1 MNFTGQYR
9 RSRNINLGGKN
20 STGGASRQSV
30 LQRAQLERERRER
43 SRKEEKA
50 AVRIQSFYRGR
61 TDLYN
66 NRLKYR
72 KEWDEDYL
80 SIGGAGSMDVTL
92 DSPQLENCIRRYSFF
107 ERTLFRPDDELC
119 TQRLRALD
127 FLIQE
132 PSLNKVS
139 KNVLHSLVNVNFSG
153 VLKQYVGSRTPNDDA
168 SYYTLRMLS
177 RLKDLCE
184 SGILVDLSRIIKGSV
199 LDSGSLAEKE
209 LWYCTLQISKVQ
221 PKVFWVHVLSIPH
234 FYTKMGELSTS
245 VNQDIVANI
254 INSTVLKGP
263 DREQPDLSGE
273 MDTKGISWILTNFL
287 RLTEH
292 TQLSINILAVLNSVL
307 SALYA
312 GLNVKGIRQ
321 PDSGQVED
329 VDDSDF
335 DDDSEKGEDWAD
347 NRDYLKRPLN
357 EFIKDQF
364 VLDCIDKLY
373 SRSFMNHA
381 FSLLSGVDHSD
392 ESAAITRHI
401 FASFYVTLI
410 KLHPARRKDILLYL
424 SFVSDVS
431 AVHIFWQSFKMDS
444 LTYALATEDIL
455 SKQDLESMSELD
467 QQAWVQLVLTLELYS
482 YWLIVADDSEIFE
495 DNSRGLPVCEVH
507 KMADF
512 LKNMTFS
519 FLWHWS
525 DLRDTV
531 RTSHAPFRRLRD
543 VSLLVMRQIYIRDSR
558 RPFLGTDFWLMT
570 KHFNMSMFISGVVE
584 EQDRLL
590 KQEEGEESDEEV
602 TASRRSKKPAER
614 LKQNVEPRLNILR
627 QAPFFLPFD
636 VRVRIFQEFIL
647 RDKERS
653 GIVQDNFFNDF
664 MGPQRVIEI
673 FRGRE
678 LEDAFEKIPRSD
690 NLKHKL
696 RISFQ
701 TEFGPELGI
710 DGGGLTKEF
719 LTSVCNE
726 GFDVSKGLFSTT
738 QNHLLYPTPVLGISA
753 AKSGMEESTR
763 EVELEQVEF
772 LGKIIG
778 KCLYDNILVDV
789 EFAPFFLQKSAGVAY
804 KNSFDDLY
812 TLDPEVY
819 NSLVKLRKYPGDVE
833 TDLGLNFTID
843 QDVGNGRQI
852 TIELRRDGE
861 NVPVTNSNRLEYI
874 HAIANYKLN
883 TVLAPQTNAFFRGM
897 SQLISSNWL
906 KMFNATELQMLI
918 SGGSSSIDVND
929 LKTNTQYGGYSA
941 ESETVKQFWEIFEEL
956 EDSDKC
962 ALIKFVTSVPKA
974 PLGGFQRL
982 EPKFAI
988 RNSGEE
994 LDRLPTASTCVN
1006 LLKLPNYRSKDLL
1019 KQKLLY
1025 SIRSNAGFD
1034 LS

>member
-9 RSRNINLGGKN
+9 KTRNINLGGKS

-43 SRKEEKA
+43 LRKEEKA

-61 TDLYN
+61 VDLYN
-66 NRLKYR
+66 RRIKER
-72 KEWDEDYL
+72 TEWDEEYL
-80 SIGGAGSMDVTL
+80 SIGRAGSMDVSL
-92 DSPQLENCIRRYSFF
+92 DFMQLEDCVRRYSFF
-107 ERTLFRPDDELC
+107 ERALFRPDDDLC
-119 TQRLRALD
+119 AQRLRVLD
-127 FLIQE
+127 LLVQE
-132 PSLNKVS
+132 TSLEKVS
-139 KNVLHSLVNVNFSG
+139 RRVLSPFVNVNLSG
-153 VLKQYVGSRTPNDDA
+153 VLKHYVGSRTPDDEA
-168 SYYTLRMLS
+168 SYYALRILS

-184 SGILVDLSRIIKGSV
+184 PEILVDLSRIIKGSE
-199 LDSGSLAEKE
+199 LESGSLAEQE
-209 LWYCTLQISKVQ
+209 LWYCTLQISKIQ

-234 FYTKMGELSTS
+234 FYSKMGQVTDD
-245 VNQDIVANI
+245 QDIVANI
-254 INSTVLKGP
+254 INSTVVDG
-263 DREQPDLSGE
+263 EQQLDLAGE
-273 MDTKGISWILTNFL
+273 MDTKGISWILSNFL

-292 TQLSINILAVLNSVL
+292 ARLSINILAVLNSVL

-321 PDSGQVED
+321 SDSGQVD
-329 VDDSDF
+329 DADSDI
-335 DDDSEKGEDWAD
+335 DDESSDRGEDWAD
-347 NRDYLKRPLN
+347 NRDYLRRPLN

-373 SRSFMNHA
+373 TRSFTNKA
-381 FSLLSGVDHSD
+381 FSLLSGADHSD
-392 ESAAITRHI
+392 ESARHV

-431 AVHIFWQSFKMDS
+431 AVHIFWESFKMDS
-444 LTYALATEDIL
+444 LTYALATDDIM
-455 SKQDLESMSELD
+455 SKQDLESVGERD

-495 DNSRGLPVCEVH
+495 DNSRGLPVAEVH
-507 KMADF
+507 KMAGF
-512 LKNMTFS
+512 LKNITFS
-519 FLWHWS
+519 FLWHWTE
-525 DLRDTV
+525 LRDTI
-531 RTSHAPFRRLRD
+531 RASSAPFRRLRD

-558 RPFLGTDFWLMT
+558 RPFLGNDFWLMT

-590 KQEEGEESDEEV
+590 KQEEGEESDEDV
-602 TASRRSKKPAER
+602 STTATTRRIKRPAER

-627 QAPFFLPFD
+627 QVPFFLPFD

-678 LEDAFEKIPRSD
+678 LEDAFEKIPSSD

-701 TEFGPELGI
+701 TEYGPEPGI

-726 GFDVSKGLFSTT
+726 GFDMAKGLFATT
-738 QNHLLYPTPVLGISA
+738 QNHLLYPTPVLGVNP

-763 EVELEQVEF
+763 DVELAQIEF

-812 TLDPEVY
+812 TLDPEIY

-833 TDLGLNFTID
+833 ADLGLNFTID
-843 QDVGNGRQI
+843 QDVGNGNQI
-852 TIELRRDGE
+852 TVELRPDGE
-861 NVPVTNSNRLEYI
+861 NIPVTNSNRLEYI

-929 LKTNTQYGGYSA
+929 LKTNTQYGGYSP
-941 ESETVKQFWEIFEEL
+941 ESETVKHFWEIFQEL
-956 EDSDKC
+956 DDPDKC